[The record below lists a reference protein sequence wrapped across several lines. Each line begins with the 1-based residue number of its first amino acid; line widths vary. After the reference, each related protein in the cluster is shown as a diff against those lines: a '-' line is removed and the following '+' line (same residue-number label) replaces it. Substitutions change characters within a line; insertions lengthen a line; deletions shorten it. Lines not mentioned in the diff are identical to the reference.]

1 MSNKNKRVSN
11 LDTRFC
17 DFFDK
22 VLIVLVVVLIGL
34 FILWPV
40 IAVIN
45 KSLFINGKF
54 TLELYKNIFTNNKK
68 LIYNSLFV
76 ATSTTILSIMVSI
89 TISTYIYFSDNKIKK
104 ILMLILMLTMIS
116 PPFVSSLAY
125 IQLFGR
131 RGFITYKILK
141 LSIDPYGWLGIVS
154 MQSLGFI
161 SLNSLMILGFI
172 KNIDK
177 SLLQSSRDLGASVWY
192 TFRRVLLP
200 LMIPSIIVCALLTFI
215 RSLSDFGT
223 PMTIGGAFN
232 TLATEIYLKIIAQGD
247 LPMAA
252 AMNILILVPTIL
264 IFIPYRVYMKTANN
278 IYNEKVTSNTVDFKF
293 KGIALI
299 ILSVIT
305 YSFVFIM
312 VVQYLT
318 IFLSAITKFSYGKT
332 SFTFEYIKYLKE
344 YNISSIIRSIIYGL
358 ITGIVGTFIGMII
371 SYYMERRKI
380 KGRKI
385 KGRKIIDFI
394 VTIPYIIPGTFFGI
408 GYILAFNS
416 EPLALTGTAS
426 IVVLNC
432 IFKQLPMVTKTTSAS
447 LSQINRDMEYSA
459 KDLGANKFY
468 ILKDMIFPDI
478 KSAFIVG
485 FINNFTATM
494 TTLGAVI
501 FLIYPGQKVATIDL
515 FEAINGGNYGV
526 AGAISSII
534 IIITLL
540 INISF
545 SKVVLRKE
553 EY

>member
-76 ATSTTILSIMVSI
+76 ATSTTILSIVVSI
-89 TISTYIYFSDNKIKK
+89 AISTYIYFSDNKIKK
-104 ILMLILMLTMIS
+104 ILILILMLTMIS

-278 IYNEKVTSNTVDFKF
+278 TYNEKVTSNTVDFKF

-385 KGRKIIDFI
+385 IDFI

-468 ILKDMIFPDI
+468 ILKDMIFPNI

>member
-1 MSNKNKRVSN
+1 MRNKNKRVSN
-11 LDTRFC
+11 LGTHFC
-17 DFFDK
+17 VFFDK
-22 VLIVLVVVLIGL
+22 VLIVLIISLIVL

-40 IAVIN
+40 IAVIS
-45 KSLFINGKF
+45 KSLFLNGKF
-54 TLELYKNIFTNNKK
+54 TLDLYKNIFTNNKK

-76 ATSTTILSIMVSI
+76 ATITTIISTVFSIV
-89 TISTYIYFSDNKIKK
+89 ISTYVYFSNNRTKK

-141 LSIDPYGWLGIVS
+141 LNINPYGWQGIVS

-177 SLLQSSRDLGASVWY
+177 SLLQSSRDLGASVLY

-200 LMIPSIIVCALLTFI
+200 LMAPSIIVCSLLTFI

-264 IFIPYRVYMKTANN
+264 IFIPYRMYMKTANN
-278 IYNEKVTSNTVDFKF
+278 TYNEKVTSNTIDFKF
-293 KGIALI
+293 KGIVLI
-299 ILSVIT
+299 IFRIIT
-305 YSFVFIM
+305 YLFV
-312 VVQYLT
+312 VVMIFQYLT

-344 YNISSIIRSIIYGL
+344 YNASSIIRSIIYGL
-358 ITGIVGTFIGMII
+358 ITGIIGTFIGMII

-380 KGRKI
+380 R
-385 KGRKIIDFI
+385 GRKIIDFI

-416 EPLALTGTAS
+416 EPLALTGTAF

-468 ILKDMIFPDI
+468 ILKDMIFPNV

-545 SKVVLRKE
+545 SKVVLRNE

>member
-1 MSNKNKRVSN
+1 MRNKNKRVPN
-11 LDTRFC
+11 LGTRFC
-17 DFFDK
+17 GFFDK
-22 VLIVLVVVLIGL
+22 VLIVLIISLIVL

-40 IAVIN
+40 IAVIS
-45 KSLFINGKF
+45 KSLFLNGKF
-54 TLELYKNIFTNNKK
+54 TLDLYKNIFTNNKK

-76 ATSTTILSIMVSI
+76 ATITTIISTVFSIV
-89 TISTYIYFSDNKIKK
+89 ISTYVYFSNNRTKK

-141 LSIDPYGWLGIVS
+141 LNINPYGWQGIVS

-172 KNIDK
+172 KNINK
-177 SLLQSSRDLGASVWY
+177 SLLQSSRDLGASVLY

-200 LMIPSIIVCALLTFI
+200 LMAPSIIVCSLLTFI

-264 IFIPYRVYMKTANN
+264 IFIPYRMYMKTANN
-278 IYNEKVTSNTVDFKF
+278 TYNEKVTSNTVDFKF
-293 KGIALI
+293 KGIVLI
-299 ILSVIT
+299 IFRIIT
-305 YSFVFIM
+305 YLFVVVMI
-312 VVQYLT
+312 VQYLT

-344 YNISSIIRSIIYGL
+344 YNASSIIRSIIYGL
-358 ITGIVGTFIGMII
+358 ITGIIGTFIGMII

-380 KGRKI
+380 R
-385 KGRKIIDFI
+385 GRKIIDFI

-416 EPLALTGTAS
+416 EPLALTGTAF

-468 ILKDMIFPDI
+468 ILKDMIFPNV

-540 INISF
+540 INIGF
-545 SKVVLRKE
+545 SKLVLRNE